1 MASVKINLGFGEQ
14 AILSD
19 NASSGIWTAKH
30 QQDAKEFLRRWP
42 RTRSVHEERDYLR
55 QLRLRTEY
63 NPLGVNSC
71 DASASLRSAVR
82 GGKLTVV
89 IERMPRQSSECCGA
103 PQLTFQSRAIGPSRQ
118 SFAEMAADRPGT
130 STILSDAASAPK
142 SYSWVQRYDDVSADD
157 LVKYLESVIASTPS
171 AAIAPDTAPSSSLG
185 DAHAFEYVDKMP
197 GDGSFEIAKTP
208 NTGKPGTWH
217 TNPGSGQMRL
227 YGGDGNPAVD
237 FDFDH
242 DHGQGIPHAH
252 NWAIS
257 PLTGKPQR
265 GPGLPM
271 SILP

>member
-1 MASVKINLGFGEQ
+1 
-14 AILSD
+14 
-19 NASSGIWTAKH
+19 
-30 QQDAKEFLRRWP
+30 
-42 RTRSVHEERDYLR
+42 
-55 QLRLRTEY
+55 
-63 NPLGVNSC
+63 
-71 DASASLRSAVR
+71 
-82 GGKLTVV
+82 
-89 IERMPRQSSECCGA
+89 
-103 PQLTFQSRAIGPSRQ
+103 
-118 SFAEMAADRPGT
+118 MAADRPGT
-130 STILSDAASAPK
+130 STILSDAVSAPK
-142 SYSWVQRYDDVSADD
+142 SYSWAQRYDDVSADD

-237 FDFDH
+237 FDH
-242 DHGQGIPHAH
+242 DHGEGIPHAH

-265 GPGLPM
+265 RPGLPM